1 MSSVPILA
9 SDEFMHQPTDNPQF
23 NESAYYN
30 LVDNDSGFAVL
41 IRMGNRVNEGHAEVT
56 VLVYLPDG
64 GAAIRFDRAPIAN
77 NDAFD
82 AAGLKFDVV
91 EPLQTIDVTF
101 DGTAYRL
108 NKGTDLADPKTAFTT
123 SPVVPLKL
131 QLRYDNLVPVYG
143 LGGGSG
149 IQGAEDAIAIGHYQ
163 GPCRVVGWVELDG
176 GRKQISGLGYRD
188 HSWGPRKW
196 QGPSYWR
203 WLSCLADDK
212 NGFVAWT
219 QKIGDTRSPGNGMV
233 MRDGALDLVTRV
245 EISSEYG
252 SDKPHYPQT
261 MAVTMQTE
269 SGELVTTTGEVF
281 HNVPLR
287 HRREGVTARL
297 AEVLV
302 KFDINGTVGYGICEY
317 HDLMNN
323 DVPAGM
329 IEA

>member
-1 MSSVPILA
+1 MPMEPILA
-9 SDEFMHQPTDNPQF
+9 TDEFMHPPTDHPQF

-30 LVDNDSGFAVL
+30 LVDDDSGFALL
-41 IRMGNRVNEGHAEVT
+41 IRMGNRINEGHAEVT

-64 GAAIRFDRAPIAN
+64 GAAIRFDRAAITN

-82 AAGLKFDVV
+82 AAGLKFEVV

-108 NKGTDLADPKTAFTT
+108 GKGTDLADPKQAFTT

-131 QLRYDNLVPVYG
+131 ALRYDNLVPVYG

-149 IQGAEDAIAIGHYQ
+149 IQGAEGAIAVGHYQ
-163 GPCRVVGWVELDG
+163 GPCRVAGWVEIDG
-176 GRKQISGLGYRD
+176 ARKDIAGLGYRD

-196 QGPSYWR
+196 QGPAYWR
-203 WLSCLADDK
+203 WLSCMADDK

-219 QKIGDTRSPGNGMV
+219 QKIGDVRSPGNGMLL
-233 MRDGALDLVTRV
+233 RDGVAELVTKV
-245 EISSEYG
+245 EITSEYG
-252 SDKPHYPQT
+252 EQPHYPT
-261 MAVTMQTE
+261 AMAVSMWTE
-269 SGELVTTTGEVF
+269 SGEQVSATGEVF

-287 HRREGVTARL
+287 HRRDGLTARL

-302 KFDINGTVGYGICEY
+302 KFDIGGSVGYGICEY
-317 HDLMNN
+317 HDLVI
-323 DVPAGM
+323 DGVPAGM
-329 IEA
+329 TEA